1 MTALDM
7 WISTTTPDVAFGQDG
22 PGEQWQKVGTVDT
35 SQEADFGKHI
45 QRLEGHRATAPRIS
59 GFYLSGDPESMWVQA
74 SEQDPR
80 NQQPFWFAIDR
91 WGSMLSVVHGARATY
106 LVSNEKARATAS
118 LERRPPSPHPGL
130 VVRPRYIGIAVT
142 HTRNGL
148 LTRRGDDDT

>member
-45 QRLEGHRATAPRIS
+45 QRVEGHRATAPRIS

-74 SEQDPR
+74 CEQDPR

-91 WGSMLSVVHGARATY
+91 WGSMRSAVHGARETY
-106 LVSNEKARATAS
+106 LVSNAQARVTRS
-118 LERRPPSPHPGL
+118 LKRRQPEPHPGL
-130 VVRPRYIGIAVT
+130 RVRPRYIGIGVT
-142 HTRNGL
+142 STNGGIF
-148 LTRRGDDDT
+148 TPCRADDV